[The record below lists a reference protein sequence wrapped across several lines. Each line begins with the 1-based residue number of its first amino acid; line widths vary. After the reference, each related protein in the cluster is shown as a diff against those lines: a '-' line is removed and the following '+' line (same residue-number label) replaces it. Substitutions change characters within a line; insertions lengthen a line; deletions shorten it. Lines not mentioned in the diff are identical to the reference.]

1 LCSRTTFS
9 GARIILFLF
18 VKDNF
23 YNGVIEVILK
33 RRFIK
38 VLDIKKIRRDF
49 PILDSGIIYL
59 DNAASSL
66 TPEPVIQKMLEFY
79 HNYRANVERGIHR
92 FSQKASEEYEKTHAK
107 VAGFINADSETEIV
121 LTKNAT
127 EAINLVANGLD
138 WKKGD
143 KIVTSLIE
151 HHSNFIVWLRL
162 KKRYGVDVEIVRP
175 NREGLFDIA
184 DFEKAI
190 DHKTR
195 LVALT
200 HVSNVLGVKT
210 PVEEVAKIA
219 HGQGA
224 HLLVD
229 GAQSVPHL
237 KVDVQRIGCD
247 YLAFSGHKMLGP
259 TGVGVLYARKELLN
273 NLEPLSIGGGTI
285 TDVGSEYYTLA
296 ESPTK
301 FEAGTPAIAEAIG
314 LGAAIDYLEKA
325 QPENIEIHERNLVK
339 KTYQGLT
346 DIPSVEVYGPEKPE
360 QRTGIVSFNIGN
372 LNPHDIALALDVS
385 TNIMVRSG
393 HHCCIPL
400 NKELLK
406 RQEGTVRAS
415 MYLYNTDTEVEK
427 LISTANEIARSLA

>member
-1 LCSRTTFS
+1 MLD
-9 GARIILFLF
+9 A
-18 VKDNF
+18 
-23 YNGVIEVILK
+23 K
-33 RRFIK
+33 R
-38 VLDIKKIRRDF
+38 IRRDF

-79 HNYRANVERGIHR
+79 HNYRANVDRGIHR

-107 VAGFINADSETEIV
+107 VADFINAESETEIV
-121 LTKNAT
+121 LTRNAT
-127 EAINLVANGLD
+127 EAINLVASGLN

-162 KKRYGVDVEIVRP
+162 KKRYGVDIEIVRP

-190 DHKTR
+190 DDKAR

-219 HGQGA
+219 HDHDA

-259 TGVGVLYARKELLN
+259 TGVGMLYARRELLD

-285 TDVGSEYYTLA
+285 ADVCLDYYILS

-314 LGAAIDYLEKA
+314 LGAAIDYLQEA
-325 QPENIEIHERNLVK
+325 QLENIEIHERELVK
-339 KTYQGLT
+339 KMYHGLA
-346 DIPSVEVYGPEKPE
+346 DIPSVEVYGPTKME
-360 QRTGIVSFNIGN
+360 QRTGIVSFNVGD

-385 TNIMVRSG
+385 ADIMVRSG

-406 RQEGTVRAS
+406 RHEGTVRAS
-415 MYLYNTDTEVEK
+415 LYLYNTESEVEK
-427 LISTANEIARSLA
+427 LVSTVDEIARSLA

>member
-1 LCSRTTFS
+1 LPD
-9 GARIILFLF
+9 
-18 VKDNF
+18 VK
-23 YNGVIEVILK
+23 
-33 RRFIK
+33 R
-38 VLDIKKIRRDF
+38 IRRDF
-49 PILDSGIIYL
+49 PILDSGVIYL

-79 HNYRANVERGIHR
+79 HDYRANVERGVHR
-92 FSQKASEEYEKTHAK
+92 FSQRASEEYEKAHAK
-107 VAGFINADSETEIV
+107 VADFINAGSETEII
-121 LTKNAT
+121 LTRNAT
-127 EAINLVANGLD
+127 EAINLVANGLI

-175 NREGLFDIA
+175 NREGLFDID

-190 DHKTR
+190 DDKAR

-219 HGQGA
+219 HDHGA
-224 HLLVD
+224 QLLVD

-237 KVDVQRIGCD
+237 KVDIQRIGCD
-247 YLAFSGHKMLGP
+247 YLAFSGHKLLGP
-259 TGVGVLYARKELLN
+259 TGVGVLHARKEMLD

-285 TDVGSEYYTLA
+285 ADVGSDYYTLA

-314 LGAAIDYLEKA
+314 LGAAVDYLKEV
-325 QPENIEIHERNLVK
+325 QLENIEVHERMLVK
-339 KTYQGLT
+339 RMYQGLA
-346 DIPSVEVYGPEKPE
+346 DIPSVEVYGPKKVE
-360 QRTGIVSFNIGN
+360 QRTGIVSFNVGD
-372 LNPHDIALALDVS
+372 LNPHDVALALDVS
-385 TNIMVRSG
+385 AEIMVRSG

-400 NKELLK
+400 SKELLK
-406 RQEGTVRAS
+406 RREGTARAS
-415 MYLYNTDTEVEK
+415 VYLYNTEAEVEK
-427 LISTANEIARSLA
+427 FVSAVDEIARSLA

>member
-1 LCSRTTFS
+1 M
-9 GARIILFLF
+9 FLF
-18 VKDNF
+18 VEDNF
-23 YNGVIEVILK
+23 YNGVIV
-33 RRFIK
+33 
-38 VLDIKKIRRDF
+38 
-49 PILDSGIIYL
+49 

-79 HNYRANVERGIHR
+79 HNYRANVDRGIHR

-107 VAGFINADSETEIV
+107 VAGFINAESETEIIF
-121 LTKNAT
+121 TRNAT
-127 EAINLVANGLD
+127 EAINLVASGLK
-138 WKKGD
+138 WKKSD

-184 DFEKAI
+184 DFEKTI
-190 DHKTR
+190 DDKVR

-219 HGQGA
+219 HDHDA

-237 KVDVQRIGCD
+237 KVDVQRVDCD

-259 TGVGVLYARKELLN
+259 TGVGVLYARKELLD

-285 TDVGSEYYTLA
+285 ADVGLDHYTLS

-314 LGAAIDYLEKA
+314 LGAAIEYLKEVRI
-325 QPENIEIHERNLVK
+325 ENIESRERELVK
-339 KTYQGLT
+339 NMYQGLV
-346 DIPSVEVYGPEKPE
+346 DIPGVEVYGPKKVE
-360 QRTGIVSFNIGN
+360 QRTGIVSFNVGD
-372 LNPHDIALALDVS
+372 LNPHDLALALDVS
-385 TNIMVRSG
+385 ADILVRSG
-393 HHCCIPL
+393 HHCCLPL

-406 RQEGTVRAS
+406 RREGTVRTS
-415 MYLYNTDTEVEK
+415 LYLYNTEAEVEK
-427 LISTANEIARSLA
+427 LVSAVDEIARSLA